1 MTNIHTATIV
11 GKEKVDK
18 KGGKNSELNLSFV
31 FRVWKAWSLTSH
43 AINLTVGWY
52 VVYNFILLPLMTQ

>member
-1 MTNIHTATIV
+1 MTNIHTTTIV

-31 FRVWKAWSLTSH
+31 LRVWKAWSPSSH
-43 AINLTVGWY
+43 TIGMY
-52 VVYNFILLPLMTQ
+52 VIQLHILLLYEI